1 MAESDWP
8 GPCFAPCGAGAKL
21 EPMSGLTPQ
30 EVAKLADLARLDLT
44 DDELTKLTGD
54 LGGILAAVA
63 KITEVAADDVPATSH
78 PIYLRNI
85 TRPDEPRGGLNRD
98 EVLACAPAAEDGRF
112 RVPRI
117 LDEE

>member
-1 MAESDWP
+1 
-8 GPCFAPCGAGAKL
+8 
-21 EPMSGLTPQ
+21 MSGITPQ

-44 DDELTKLTGD
+44 DAEIATLTGD
-54 LGGILAAVA
+54 LGGILSAVA
-63 KITEVAADDVPATSH
+63 KITEVTADDVPATSH

-85 TRPDEPRGGLNRD
+85 TRPDEPRGGVDHD
-98 EVLACAPAAEDGRF
+98 EVLAGAPAAEDGRF